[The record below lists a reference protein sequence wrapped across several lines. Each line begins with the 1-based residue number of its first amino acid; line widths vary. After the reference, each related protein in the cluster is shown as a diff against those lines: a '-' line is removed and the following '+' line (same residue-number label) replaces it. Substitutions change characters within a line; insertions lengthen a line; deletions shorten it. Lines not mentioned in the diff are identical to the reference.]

1 MKEVKCYS
9 LDVIVKN
16 PNYNDLEMF
25 QIIRIMN
32 DCEGIVGVNF
42 DEKAPVQH
50 VLFDNVENRN
60 KAYNKLKDID
70 THGDIIIA
78 INMNVCYV
86 DEKYLIRKVS

>member
-1 MKEVKCYS
+1 MVY
-9 LDVIVKN
+9 
-16 PNYNDLEMF
+16 
-25 QIIRIMN
+25 
-32 DCEGIVGVNF
+32 
-42 DEKAPVQH
+42 

-70 THGDIIIA
+70 THGDILIA

>member
-9 LDVIVKN
+9 LDVIVQN

-50 VLFDNVENRN
+50 VLFDNV
-60 KAYNKLKDID
+60 
-70 THGDIIIA
+70 
-78 INMNVCYV
+78 
-86 DEKYLIRKVS
+86 

>member
-9 LDVIVKN
+9 LDVIVQN

-50 VLFDNVENRN
+50 VLFDNVGNRN